1 MNVQQDYKIYIPFNE
16 VWDFYTDHKER
27 LKEEYVLI
35 AENPELEREIYLTME
50 EGKQYPTVNVF
61 HGELPIYTEVMVSEA
76 DARRSVREIYTKY
89 LFPVN
94 ADVDESDDLSERRGE
109 NDSDSMTLQ
118 EMEDAVY
125 ERDDQLL
132 LGMQDFLEV
141 IFDDADLWNLMSL
154 GEVEDLLDDFLT
166 HLADIGFL
174 VYRPRIIADDDT
186 GKDVFVSYPYNDEFE
201 EELGVYELDDEDE
214 ENESNWETSG
224 K

>member
-109 NDSDSMTLQ
+109 YDSDSMTLQ

-201 EELGVYELDDEDE
+201 EELGVYDLDDEDE

>member
-94 ADVDESDDLSERRGE
+94 SDVDESDDLSERRGE
-109 NDSDSMTLQ
+109 YDSDSMTLQ

>member
-109 NDSDSMTLQ
+109 YDSDSMTLQ

>member
-109 NDSDSMTLQ
+109 YDSDSMTLQ

-174 VYRPRIIADDDT
+174 VYRPMIIADDDT

>member
-94 ADVDESDDLSERRGE
+94 SDVDESDDLSERRGE
-109 NDSDSMTLQ
+109 YDSDSMTLQ

-174 VYRPRIIADDDT
+174 VYRPKIIADDDT